1 MIFDRSKS
9 WQRWLGRATSMM
21 AVVALLFTITAC
33 EAPEDMPDPD
43 EMDEEMMMDEEPT
56 MTIVDIAAGD
66 ERFETLVTALGAT
79 GLDETLAGP
88 GPFTVFAPTNEAFD
102 ALPEGTLEEL
112 LQEENQD
119 QLADILSYHVVSGE
133 VTSADVADLESAAT
147 VQGED
152 IQINVDDEGNVT
164 INDANVIEVDLMGD
178 NGVIHVIDSVLLP
191 PEE

>member
-1 MIFDRSKS
+1 MTFDRSTS
-9 WQRWLGRATSMM
+9 WQRWLGRATSIM

-33 EAPEDMPDPD
+33 EAPEDMPEPD
-43 EMDEEMMMDEEPT
+43 EMDDEMMMDEEPA

-66 ERFETLVTALGAT
+66 ERFETLVTALGAA
-79 GLDETLAGP
+79 GLDETLSGP
-88 GPFTVFAPTNEAFD
+88 GPFTVFAPTNDAFD
-102 ALPEGTLEEL
+102 DLPEGTLEEL

-152 IQINVDDEGNVT
+152 IQIEVDDDGNVM
-164 INDANVIEVDLMGD
+164 INDANVTEVDLMGD
-178 NGVIHVIDSVLLP
+178 NGVIHVIDAVLMP